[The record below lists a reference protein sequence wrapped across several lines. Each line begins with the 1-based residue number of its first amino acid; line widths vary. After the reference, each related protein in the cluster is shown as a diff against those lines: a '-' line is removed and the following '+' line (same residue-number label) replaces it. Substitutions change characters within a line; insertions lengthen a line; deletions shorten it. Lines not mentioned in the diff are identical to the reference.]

1 MKKLIAISMVLMLLT
16 LTGCEVIGDIFSA
29 GVYTGLAIVVLVIII
44 IVWIVSRLNKRD

>member
-1 MKKLIAISMVLMLLT
+1 MKNLFVLCIVLMLLT
-16 LTGCEVIGDIFSA
+16 LTSCEVIGDIFSA